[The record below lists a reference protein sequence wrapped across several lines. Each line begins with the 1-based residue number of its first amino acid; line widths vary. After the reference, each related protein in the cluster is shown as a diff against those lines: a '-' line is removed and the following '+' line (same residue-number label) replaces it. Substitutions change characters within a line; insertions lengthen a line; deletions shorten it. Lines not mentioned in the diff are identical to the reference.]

1 MIIPEVSLKIGLV
14 QYHPVWENKE
24 SSKSKIVNLLKRM
37 STDLDLLIFPE
48 LTLTGFTMRSKRFSE
63 KEGGESTVFFASLA
77 AQYATHIFFGYIE
90 EDEGVYFNT
99 LTHLAPDKRQI
110 CKYRKIHPFSYTGEN
125 RHYASGKLPKIT
137 TIEGL
142 SIGLSIC
149 YDLRFPELFRYYA
162 KKKVDMIIDIANW
175 PVDRIDHWYSLLK
188 ARAIENQCYMIGVNR
203 VGSDKSIDYPGWTS
217 VFHPFG
223 QELLCCK
230 NEESVNSIDIEKS
243 EVTKTR
249 HKYPF
254 LNDIRLI

>member
-1 MIIPEVSLKIGLV
+1 LKVGLV
-14 QYHPVWENKE
+14 QYCPVWENKAA
-24 SSKSKIVNLLKRM
+24 SKSKIRDLLKDM
-37 STDLDLLIFPE
+37 SGDVDLLIFPE

-63 KEGGESTVFFASLA
+63 RENGESMIFFANLA
-77 AQYATHIFFGYIE
+77 VQYATHIFFGFIE
-90 EDEGVYFNT
+90 EDGGKYFNSMI
-99 LTHLAPDKRQI
+99 HLAPDKKQS

-125 RHYASGKLPKIT
+125 RHYSSGTLPEIT
-137 TIEGL
+137 TVKGL

-162 KKKVDMIIDIANW
+162 KERVDMIIDIANW

-188 ARAIENQCYMIGVNR
+188 ARAIENQCYMVGVNR
-203 VGSDKSIDYPGWTS
+203 IGSDKSIDYPGWTS

-230 NEESVNSIDIEKS
+230 HEECVRIVNIEKN

-249 HKYPF
+249 HNYPF